1 MIKPY
6 GNRIIVK
13 PIIKEAQSED
23 GIQLVSVVPE
33 DVTKGVVIAN
43 SVTSNHIP
51 NGMIVIFSKYAGE
64 EIIENGETIKIINVD
79 EILAYE

>member
-13 PIIKEAQSED
+13 PIIKEEQSED

-33 DVTKGVVIAN
+33 DVTKGVVIC
-43 SVTSNHIP
+43 SYVHDISIDMT
-51 NGMIVIFSKYAGE
+51 VIFSKYAGE
-64 EIIENGETIKIINVD
+64 EIISDGETIKIINVD

>member
-6 GNRIIVK
+6 GNRVIVK
-13 PIIKEAQSED
+13 PIIKEEQSED

-33 DVTKGVVIAN
+33 DVTRGVVIY
-43 SVTSNHIP
+43 SGIP
-51 NGMIVIFSKYAGE
+51 GISMDMIIIFSKYAGE
-64 EIIENGETIKIINVD
+64 EIISDGETIKIINVD

>member
-13 PIIKEAQSED
+13 PIIKEEQSED

-33 DVTKGVVIAN
+33 DVTKGIVIA
-43 SVTSNHIP
+43 SSTDDIAMDTV
-51 NGMIVIFSKYAGE
+51 VIFSKYAGE
-64 EIIENGETIKIINVD
+64 EIISDGETIKIINVD
-79 EILAYE
+79 EILAYEQ